1 MRLKFLPPPFQKI
14 EPSFHRIQL
23 DTMDL
28 SGVLTTL
35 HNCFKALTLD
45 TIKKELSIHENSIT
59 SIEEPPKPK
68 KIIRRIVKKAAPQLQ
83 RRCDA
88 RIYGEALYIEGT
100 KAPNGTPYKV
110 YRPVQCHENATSA
123 ISLDGDDE
131 GELYLCKVCE
141 TRYKT
146 RLQNPAVWHGFFDG
160 DVPETSHFVNG
171 SWHRK
176 KAEKI
181 ESADAVM
188 T

>member
-1 MRLKFLPPPFQKI
+1 
-14 EPSFHRIQL
+14 
-23 DTMDL
+23 MDL

-59 SIEEPPKPK
+59 STEEPPKPK
-68 KIIRRIVKKAAPQLQ
+68 KIIRRIVKKATPAVPPPAVK
-83 RRCDA
+83 RCDA
-88 RIYGEALYIEGT
+88 RIYGEALLIEGT

-110 YRPVQCHENATSA
+110 YRPVQCDKNSVCG
-123 ISLDGDDE
+123 ISPDGEDE

-141 TRYKT
+141 TRYKI

-176 KAEKI
+176 KVKKI
-181 ESADAVM
+181 ESVDTVM
-188 T
+188 K

>member
-1 MRLKFLPPPFQKI
+1 
-14 EPSFHRIQL
+14 
-23 DTMDL
+23 MDL

-59 SIEEPPKPK
+59 STEEPPKPK
-68 KIIRRIVKKAAPQLQ
+68 KIIRRIVKKAAPEPQ

-88 RIYGEALYIEGT
+88 RIYGEALHIEGT

-110 YRPVQCHENATSA
+110 YRPVQCEKTAVLSVNP
-123 ISLDGDDE
+123 DGDDE
-131 GELYLCKVCE
+131 GSLYLCKVCD
-141 TRYKT
+141 TRYKV

-160 DVPETSHFVNG
+160 DVPETSHFING

-176 KAEKI
+176 KFEKI
-181 ESADAVM
+181 ESVDTLM

>member
-1 MRLKFLPPPFQKI
+1 
-14 EPSFHRIQL
+14 
-23 DTMDL
+23 MDL

-68 KIIRRIVKKAAPQLQ
+68 KIIRRIVKKATPQLQ
-83 RRCDA
+83 KRCDA

-110 YRPVQCHENATSA
+110 YRPVQCDKNATSA

-176 KAEKI
+176 KVEKI

>member
-1 MRLKFLPPPFQKI
+1 
-14 EPSFHRIQL
+14 
-23 DTMDL
+23 MDL

-45 TIKKELSIHENSIT
+45 TIKQQVLIHENSIT
-59 SIEEPPKPK
+59 STEEPPKPK
-68 KIIRRIVKKAAPQLQ
+68 KIIRRIVKKAALAATAPAVK
-83 RRCDA
+83 RCDA
-88 RIYGEALYIEGT
+88 RIYGEALHIEGT

-110 YRPVQCHENATSA
+110 YRPVQCEKTA
-123 ISLDGDDE
+123 ILSVNPDGDDE
-131 GELYLCKVCE
+131 GSLYLCKVCE
-141 TRYKT
+141 TRYKI

-176 KAEKI
+176 KVEKI
-181 ESADAVM
+181 ESTDAIM

>member
-1 MRLKFLPPPFQKI
+1 
-14 EPSFHRIQL
+14 
-23 DTMDL
+23 MDL

-59 SIEEPPKPK
+59 STEEPPKPK
-68 KIIRRIVKKAAPQLQ
+68 KIIRRIVKKSASEPQ

-88 RIYGEALYIEGT
+88 RIYGEVLYIEGT

-110 YRPVQCHENATSA
+110 YRPVQCEKTAVLSVNP
-123 ISLDGDDE
+123 DGDDE
-131 GELYLCKVCE
+131 GSLYLCKVCD
-141 TRYKT
+141 TRYKV

-160 DVPETSHFVNG
+160 DVPETSHFVNS

-176 KAEKI
+176 KVEKI
-181 ESADAVM
+181 ESTDAIM

>member
-1 MRLKFLPPPFQKI
+1 MTQIFYSPFQKI
-14 EPSFHRIQL
+14 EPGLHYKYVN
-23 DTMDL
+23 TMDL

-59 SIEEPPKPK
+59 STDEPPKPK
-68 KIIRRIVKKAAPQLQ
+68 KIIRRIVKKATPQPQ

-88 RIYGEALYIEGT
+88 RLYGEALLIEGT

-110 YRPVQCHENATSA
+110 YRPVQCDKNSVSG
-123 ISLDGDDE
+123 ISPDGEDE

-141 TRYKT
+141 NRYKA
-146 RLQNPAVWHGFFDG
+146 RLQNPAVWHGFFDC
-160 DVPETSHFVNG
+160 DVPETSHFING

-176 KAEKI
+176 KVEKI
-181 ESADAVM
+181 ESVDTIM